1 MKLSLLLSTV
11 LLTIALSTSFGVVQD
26 DSNDDTSGQ
35 TITLTQEELRTLV
48 ESAVVQKIRPLQR
61 EIAELKE
68 TTRLH
73 DILGGIGYIMGIG
86 GVVFYFLGVRRKE
99 SHT

>member
-1 MKLSLLLSTV
+1 
-11 LLTIALSTSFGVVQD
+11 VVQD
-26 DSNDDTSGQ
+26 DGGNISEEH

-61 EIAELKE
+61 EIADLKE

-86 GVVFYFLGVRRKE
+86 GVVFYFLGVRRKK
-99 SHT
+99 SHK